1 MIAIKDTPFNDD
13 ALKYIV
19 TENAQA
25 IFAAL
30 EAMVNAEGSS
40 VALSLMRSDG
50 IAVTTEEVDA
60 ATLTVMESYE
70 KAVDLVRSI
79 KMRVPCHF
87 RVMAEQK
94 GVHFDTRC

>member
-87 RVMAEQK
+87 RVTTEQK
-94 GVHFDTRC
+94 GIYFDTRC